1 MIAVIG
7 YGLAFL
13 AVLAVAVGMFDAA
26 QAGRRREIARARRA
40 AWEQRRRAE
49 LMALTRDRH
58 PDL

>member
-26 QAGRRREIARARRA
+26 QAGRRREIARDRRA
-40 AWEQRRRAE
+40 AWEQRQRA
-49 LMALTRDRH
+49 ATAPTRDRH

>member
-13 AVLAVAVGMFDAA
+13 AVLAVAVGLFDAA
-26 QAGRRREIARARRA
+26 QAGRRREIARDRRA
-40 AWEQRRRAE
+40 AWEQRQRA
-49 LMALTRDRH
+49 ATAPTRDRH

>member
-26 QAGRRREIARARRA
+26 QAGRRREIARERRA
-40 AWEQRRRAE
+40 AWEQRQRAAT
-49 LMALTRDRH
+49 ALTRDRH